1 MADAVTSETL
11 LDGPSDL
18 VMRFRN
24 VSDGSGEAAVAK
36 VDASALSTDVHGNA
50 VSSVTIERIWWNT
63 VGMSAE
69 LFWNASSN
77 ISARKIK
84 IDSEGYSDYKDFGG
98 LINNAGSGVNGDV
111 LLTTTGHTSGDTYD
125 IILSMKKIY

>member
-50 VSSVTIERIWWNT
+50 VSSVTIEQVWWNT

-84 IDSEGYSDYKDFGG
+84 IDSEGYSDYKSFGG

-111 LLTTTGHTSGDTYD
+111 LLTTTGHSNTDTYD
-125 IILSMKKIY
+125 IIVAMKKVY